1 MGVDQL
7 VSGGDVD
14 NPSYDSLT
22 VNGTTTTDN
31 HETEQLSVGADGP
44 ATSFDDIGGG
54 SDLHWTKDSASPD
67 STSQQITTINLDGEY
82 DQILLQ
88 MRMLATNNNGY
99 LEIQLNGDT
108 GSNYNY
114 VRYDGSNITGDA
126 NINITNDQRRVENV
140 SLLFDGRFKDS
151 CTVKTISGIKTK
163 LETSIG
169 NNTNIS
175 SPLNT
180 IEIDDQDGINKE
192 IVVYGRDIL

>member
-54 SDLHWTKDSASPD
+54 SDLQWTKDSASPE

-88 MRMLATNNNGY
+88 MRILATGSNGY

-114 VRYDGSNITGDA
+114 VRYDGSNTTGA
-126 NINITNDQRRVENV
+126 TNINITDDHRRVENL

-151 CTVKTISGIKTK
+151 CTVKTISGIKTRF
-163 LETSIG
+163 ETSVG
-169 NNTNIS
+169 SNPNIS

-180 IEIDDQDGINKE
+180 IEIDDEYGANKE
-192 IVVYGRDIL
+192 IVLYGRDIL